1 MMTALAVTFSVPA
14 AHAARGDAAQAD
26 SGKTVWDGVYTEA
39 QVERGLAVSKATC
52 SACHGEGLVGSPDPP
67 LIGDPFLG
75 VWSGRSLAELYDKI
89 QTTMPGNE
97 PGTLKPQQVADA
109 VAYILKVNNFPA
121 GTTELAADKEAIKD
135 IRIRSKKP

>member
-1 MMTALAVTFSVPA
+1 MMTALAVVFSPSVNARAPQA
-14 AHAARGDAAQAD
+14 ATT
-26 SGKTVWDGVYTEA
+26 SGKTVWDGIYTEDQA
-39 QVERGLAVSKATC
+39 TRGLAVSKATC

-75 VWSGRSLAELYDKI
+75 VWSGRSVAELFDKV

-97 PGTLKPQQVADA
+97 PGTLKPQQVADS

-121 GTTELAADKEAIKD
+121 GSTELASDKEALKD
-135 IRIRSKKP
+135 IRIRSQKP